1 MIPTDTEG
9 DAGSADSLCN
19 RLHNNAN
26 RIAFYAE
33 AAKSPV
39 TTDREKAAAEL
50 INRYTAWAAAAGVIP
65 VPFVDALAVGGVQLK
80 MLRDLA
86 AVFEVEFTENR
97 GKSIIAALVGA
108 LGPASA
114 APVATSALKF
124 IPGVGTAIASISMP
138 ALSAGTALTPRIV
151 S

>member
-1 MIPTDTEG
+1 M
-9 DAGSADSLCN
+9 
-19 RLHNNAN
+19 
-26 RIAFYAE
+26 
-33 AAKSPV
+33 
-39 TTDREKAAAEL
+39 
-50 INRYTAWAAAAGVIP
+50 IP

-80 MLRDLA
+80 MLRELA
-86 AVFEVEFTENR
+86 AIFEVDFSENR

-138 ALSAGTALTPRIV
+138 ALSAAATYAVGKVFVQHFLSGGTLLDFNPQDYRDYLREQAKTKTSKDAPATVSPAPAPTPSSTRG
-151 S
+151 SAKTAN